1 MAGALSLATSS
12 VHAVV
17 AATAAKGAID
27 LALVACQ
34 AALSQPPT
42 VFPAERLAR

>member
-1 MAGALSLATSS
+1 

-27 LALVACQ
+27 LALVECQ
-34 AALSQPPT
+34 AALAVPPELFEAT
-42 VFPAERLAR
+42 RL